1 MVVWPNKGIFQPE
14 EVDFLDKVFEEAC
27 RRYGVIPKTEDGEA
41 LAQTIIL
48 NYEVGLRDYHL
59 LLCALD
65 GIRGAAYA
73 HDKGAFRW
81 FLTEPIFWRRKF
93 SPTFLAR
100 VSEANSPSRS

>member
-41 LAQTIIL
+41 LAETIIL

-59 LLCALD
+59 LLCAFD
-65 GIRGAAYA
+65 GIRGRCVA

-81 FLTEPIFWRRKF
+81 SLAFWRRKF